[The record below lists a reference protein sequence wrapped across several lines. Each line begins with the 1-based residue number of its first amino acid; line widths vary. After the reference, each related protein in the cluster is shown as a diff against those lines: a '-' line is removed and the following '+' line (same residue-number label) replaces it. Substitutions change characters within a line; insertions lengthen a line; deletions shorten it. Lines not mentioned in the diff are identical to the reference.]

1 MMEISDM
8 ETVDVLTPEELKA
21 ALECWTEGPEQPHV
35 KFVPSLLSN
44 PHNKSHKIKV
54 NMNVK
59 FKKLLP
65 GAVLPKK
72 ATDGSAA
79 YDLYVPRDIIIK
91 PGRQVIPL
99 GFAMEME
106 PGHEALVD
114 PRSGF
119 SSKGMEGYEILHV
132 AVHPLHFGNVCTF
145 AKDDKSVDPLATV
158 KKYIALEPE
167 RFDCDII
174 EGKIDSDF
182 RDGTGVIVH
191 NRDTRTF
198 LVKAGTRIA
207 QMTFHKVEDVE
218 WEQVEELSESD
229 RKGGFGHTGT
239 N

>member
-1 MMEISDM
+1 
-8 ETVDVLTPEELKA
+8 
-21 ALECWTEGPEQPHV
+21 
-35 KFVPSLLSN
+35 
-44 PHNKSHKIKV
+44 
-54 NMNVK
+54 MNVK

-79 YDLYVPRDIIIK
+79 YDLYVPEDIIIK

-106 PGHEALVD
+106 LGYEALID

-119 SSKGMEGYEILHV
+119 SSKGMEGFHIKESTQIR
-132 AVHPLHFGNVCTF
+132 FE
-145 AKDDKSVDPLATV
+145 SQ
-158 KKYIALEPE
+158 YIAWLHSKEFALKDGPEIIREPKRYISLEPE
-167 RFDCDII
+167 RFDCDVL
-174 EGKIDSDF
+174 EGKIDADY
-182 RDGTGVIVH
+182 RDGVGVIVH

-198 LVKAGTRIA
+198 LIKAGTRIA
-207 QMTFHKVEDVE
+207 QMTFHKVENVE

>member
-1 MMEISDM
+1 
-8 ETVDVLTPEELKA
+8 
-21 ALECWTEGPEQPHV
+21 
-35 KFVPSLLSN
+35 
-44 PHNKSHKIKV
+44 
-54 NMNVK
+54 MNVK

-79 YDLYVPRDIIIK
+79 YDLYVPEDIIIK

-119 SSKGMEGYEILHV
+119 SSKGMEGYGVLHV
-132 AVHPLHFGNVCTF
+132 TTF
-145 AKDDKSVDPLATV
+145 TNHSGTFHIFAQDIDPSRPN

-167 RFDCDII
+167 RFDCDVI

-191 NRDTRTF
+191 NRDRRTF
-198 LVKAGTRIA
+198 LIKAGTRIA